1 MFRKI
6 SLLLLCCIAS
16 LTIVAQNTRL
26 VKGVVFSDQE
36 IPLKGATI
44 TLIGMPGSTQ
54 TDENGLFEF
63 SVSPYA
69 KQVEATCEGY
79 LPQKAEIDGTYL
91 IFKLKVDKKY
101 AKQKAKEEEEARLA
115 AQREAEAKAKAE
127 EEARIAAQKAEEQ
140 ARIAAQREAEAK
152 AKAEEQARIA
162 AQREAEAKAKAEE
175 QARLAAE
182 KKARQE
188 AEAKAKAEEQARL
201 AAEKAE
207 RDSLAKIA
215 AEKRRIEYAKQ
226 QSGFASMIDVSY
238 RLPLNVASDNIG
250 ASYTAG
256 YRISNT
262 LYVGAGAGIN
272 YFFKSQPSQVSIDT
286 PCGVALNPSTITIP
300 VFAYFRANFTNAQF
314 SPFFALAA
322 GYELGSK
329 QKLNLDLYS
338 VEYTTG
344 GFFANPQIGINYRT
358 SLKTSLYLAVGFQ
371 AYSMPYCT
379 EHTGY
384 NATIKQEL
392 AYGVDIHLGLTF

>member
-101 AKQKAKEEEEARLA
+101 AKQKAKEEEEARKA
-115 AQREAEAKAKAE
+115 AQKEAEAKAKAE

-152 AKAEEQARIA
+152 ARAEEQARIA
-162 AQREAEAKAKAEE
+162 AQREAVAKAKAEE

-182 KKARQE
+182 KKAQQE
-188 AEAKAKAEEQARL
+188 AEAKAKAEEKARL

-238 RLPLNVASDNIG
+238 RLPLNALSDNIG

-286 PCGVALNPSTITIP
+286 PCGVALNPSAITIP

-358 SLKTSLYLAVGFQ
+358 SLTTSLYLAVGFQ

-392 AYGVDIHLGLTF
+392 AYGVDIHLGFTF

>member
-6 SLLLLCCIAS
+6 SLLVLCCIAS

-79 LPQKAEIDGTYL
+79 LSQKAEIDGTYL

-101 AKQKAKEEEEARLA
+101 AKQKAKEEEEARKA
-115 AQREAEAKAKAE
+115 AQKEAEAKAKADE
-127 EEARIAAQKAEEQ
+127 G

-152 AKAEEQARIA
+152 AQ
-162 AQREAEAKAKAEE
+162 
-175 QARLAAE
+175 
-182 KKARQE
+182 
-188 AEAKAKAEEQARL
+188 AEEQARL

-207 RDSLAKIA
+207 RDSIAKIA
-215 AEKRRIEYAKQ
+215 AEKRHTEYAQ
-226 QSGFASMIDVSY
+226 QRPGFASMIDLSY
-238 RLPLNVASDNIG
+238 RLSLTTGYSNNMGLNYI
-250 ASYTAG
+250 AG
-256 YRISNT
+256 YRINNT
-262 LYVGAGAGIN
+262 LLVGAGVGVNLYTDAT
-272 YFFKSQPSQVSIDT
+272 PSSLTIENIQGTPLKPSSIS
-286 PCGVALNPSTITIP
+286 VP
-300 VFAYFRANFTNAQF
+300 VFAYFRYNFINTQC

-322 GYELGSK
+322 GYEISDQQELELELLK
-329 QKLNLDLYS
+329 IKYN
-338 VEYTTG
+338 TG
-344 GFFANPQIGINYRT
+344 GLFVNPQVGVNFRT
-358 SLKTSLYLAVGFQ
+358 TLNTSLYLAVGFQ
-371 AYSMPYCT
+371 GYTMPYCI

-384 NATIKQEL
+384 NATLKPSM
-392 AYGVDIHLGLTF
+392 AYGVDVHLGFAF

>member
-6 SLLLLCCIAS
+6 SLLVLCCIAS

-79 LPQKAEIDGTYL
+79 LSQKAEIDGTYL

-101 AKQKAKEEEEARLA
+101 AKQKAKEEEEARKA
-115 AQREAEAKAKAE
+115 AQKEAEAKAKADEDARIAVQREAEAKAKAE

-152 AKAEEQARIA
+152 SQ
-162 AQREAEAKAKAEE
+162 
-175 QARLAAE
+175 
-182 KKARQE
+182 
-188 AEAKAKAEEQARL
+188 AEEQARL

-207 RDSLAKIA
+207 RDSIAKIA
-215 AEKRRIEYAKQ
+215 AEKRRIEYAKH

-238 RLPLNVASDNIG
+238 RLPFNATSGNIG

-272 YFFKSQPSQVSIDT
+272 YFLNSQPSQLSIET
-286 PCGVALNPSTITIP
+286 PCGVTLTPSAITIP
-300 VFAYFRANFTNAQF
+300 IFAYFRANFMNAQF

-358 SLKTSLYLAVGFQ
+358 TLKTSLYLAIGFQ
-371 AYSMPYCT
+371 AYTMPYCV

-392 AYGVDIHLGLTF
+392 AYGVDIHLGFTF

>member
-1 MFRKI
+1 
-6 SLLLLCCIAS
+6 
-16 LTIVAQNTRL
+16 V
-26 VKGVVFSDQE
+26 
-36 IPLKGATI
+36 
-44 TLIGMPGSTQ
+44 
-54 TDENGLFEF
+54 
-63 SVSPYA
+63 
-69 KQVEATCEGY
+69 
-79 LPQKAEIDGTYL
+79 
-91 IFKLKVDKKY
+91 
-101 AKQKAKEEEEARLA
+101 
-115 AQREAEAKAKAE
+115 
-127 EEARIAAQKAEEQ
+127 
-140 ARIAAQREAEAK
+140 
-152 AKAEEQARIA
+152 
-162 AQREAEAKAKAEE
+162 AKAKAEE

-182 KKARQE
+182 KKAQQE
-188 AEAKAKAEEQARL
+188 AEAKAKAEEKARL

-238 RLPLNVASDNIG
+238 RLPFNALSDNIG

-262 LYVGAGAGIN
+262 LYAGAGVGVN
-272 YFFKSQPSQVSIDT
+272 YFLNSQPSQVSINT
-286 PCGVALNPSTITIP
+286 PHGVALNPSAITIP

-344 GFFANPQIGINYRT
+344 GFFANPQLGINYRT
-358 SLKTSLYLAVGFQ
+358 SLNTSLYLAVGFQ
-371 AYSMPYCT
+371 AYTMPYCT

-384 NATIKQEL
+384 NATIRQEL
-392 AYGVDIHLGLTF
+392 AYGVDIHLGFTF

>member
-6 SLLLLCCIAS
+6 SLILLCCIAS

-44 TLIGMPGSTQ
+44 TLVGMPGSTQ

-79 LPQKAEIDGTYL
+79 FPKKAEIDGTYL

-101 AKQKAKEEEEARLA
+101 AQKKAKEEEAAR
-115 AQREAEAKAKAE
+115 K
-127 EEARIAAQKAEEQ
+127 AAQK
-140 ARIAAQREAEAK
+140 EAK
-152 AKAEEQARIA
+152 
-162 AQREAEAKAKAEE
+162 AKAKAEE

-182 KKARQE
+182 KGTKEKAQAAEQARLTAERKARQE
-188 AEAKAKAEEQARL
+188 AETKTKEQAHIAAQHNAEAKAEEQARL

-238 RLPLNVASDNIG
+238 RLPFNAASGNIG

-262 LYVGAGAGIN
+262 LYVGAGVGVN
-272 YFFKSQPSQVSIDT
+272 YFLNSQPSQVSIDT
-286 PCGVALNPSTITIP
+286 PHGVALNPSAITIP
-300 VFAYFRANFTNAQF
+300 VFAYFRANFMNARF

-329 QKLNLDLYS
+329 QTLNLDLYS

-358 SLKTSLYLAVGFQ
+358 SLKTSLYLSIGFQ
-371 AYSMPYCT
+371 AYTMPHCI

-384 NATIKQEL
+384 NATISQEL
-392 AYGVDIHLGLTF
+392 AYGLDIHLGFTF

>member
-6 SLLLLCCIAS
+6 SLLVLCCIAS

-26 VKGVVFSDQE
+26 VKGVVFSDQD

-69 KQVEATCEGY
+69 KQVEATYEGY

-115 AQREAEAKAKAE
+115 AQKEAEAKAK
-127 EEARIAAQKAEEQ
+127 EEAVIAAQKAEEQ
-140 ARIAAQREAEAK
+140 ARIAA
-152 AKAEEQARIA
+152 
-162 AQREAEAKAKAEE
+162 
-175 QARLAAE
+175 
-182 KKARQE
+182 
-188 AEAKAKAEEQARL
+188 
-201 AAEKAE
+201 EKAE
-207 RDSLAKIA
+207 RDSIAKIA
-215 AEKRRIEYAKQ
+215 AEERRIEYAKH
-226 QSGFASMIDVSY
+226 QSGFTSMIDVSY
-238 RLPLNVASDNIG
+238 RLPFNALSGNIG
-250 ASYTAG
+250 ANYIAG
-256 YRISNT
+256 YRINNS
-262 LYVGAGAGIN
+262 LLVGGGVGIN
-272 YFFKSQPSQVSIDT
+272 YFLNSQPSQLSIDT
-286 PCGVALNPSTITIP
+286 PCGVTLTPSAITIP
-300 VFAYFRANFTNAQF
+300 IFAYFRANFMNAQF

-322 GYELGSK
+322 GYELSTK
-329 QKLNLDLYS
+329 QILNLDLYS
-338 VEYTTG
+338 VEYNTG

-358 SLKTSLYLAVGFQ
+358 TLKTSLYLAIGFQ
-371 AYSMPYCT
+371 AYTTPYCV

-392 AYGVDIHLGLTF
+392 AYGVDIHLGFTF

>member
-6 SLLLLCCIAS
+6 SLLVLCCIAS

-79 LPQKAEIDGTYL
+79 LSQKAEIDGTYL

-115 AQREAEAKAKAE
+115 AQKEAEAKAKEEAVIAAQKAEEQARIAAQKEAIAKAE

-140 ARIAAQREAEAK
+140 ARIAA
-152 AKAEEQARIA
+152 
-162 AQREAEAKAKAEE
+162 
-175 QARLAAE
+175 
-182 KKARQE
+182 
-188 AEAKAKAEEQARL
+188 
-201 AAEKAE
+201 EKAE
-207 RDSLAKIA
+207 RDSIAKIA
-215 AEKRRIEYAKQ
+215 AEERRIEYAKH
-226 QSGFASMIDVSY
+226 QSGFTSMIDVSY
-238 RLPLNVASDNIG
+238 RLPFNALSGNIG
-250 ASYTAG
+250 ANYIAG
-256 YRISNT
+256 YRINNT
-262 LYVGAGAGIN
+262 LLVGAGVGIN
-272 YFFKSQPSQVSIDT
+272 YFLNSQPSQLSIDT
-286 PCGVALNPSTITIP
+286 PCGVALNPSAITIP
-300 VFAYFRANFTNAQF
+300 IFDYFRANFMNAQF

-329 QKLNLDLYS
+329 QTLNLDLYS
-338 VEYTTG
+338 VEYNTG

-358 SLKTSLYLAVGFQ
+358 TLKTSLYLAIGFQ
-371 AYSMPYCT
+371 AYTMPYCV

-392 AYGVDIHLGLTF
+392 AYGVDIHLGFTF

>member
-6 SLLLLCCIAS
+6 SLLVLCCIAS

-115 AQREAEAKAKAE
+115 AQKEAEAKAKEEARIAAQKAEEQARIAAQKDAIAKAE

-152 AKAEEQARIA
+152 AKAEEEARIA
-162 AQREAEAKAKAEE
+162 AQKAEE
-175 QARLAAE
+175 QARI
-182 KKARQE
+182 
-188 AEAKAKAEEQARL
+188 

-207 RDSLAKIA
+207 RDSIAKIA
-215 AEKRRIEYAKQ
+215 AEERRIEYAKH
-226 QSGFASMIDVSY
+226 QSGFTSMIDVSY
-238 RLPLNVASDNIG
+238 RLPFNALSGNIG
-250 ASYTAG
+250 ANYIAG
-256 YRISNT
+256 YRINNT
-262 LYVGAGAGIN
+262 LLVGAGVGIN
-272 YFFKSQPSQVSIDT
+272 YFLNSQPSQLSIDT
-286 PCGVALNPSTITIP
+286 PCGVTLTPSAITIP
-300 VFAYFRANFTNAQF
+300 IFAYFRANFMNAQF

-329 QKLNLDLYS
+329 QTLNLDLYS
-338 VEYTTG
+338 VEYNTG

-358 SLKTSLYLAVGFQ
+358 TLKTSLYLAIGFQ
-371 AYSMPYCT
+371 AYTMPYCV

-392 AYGVDIHLGLTF
+392 AYGVDIHLGFTF